1 MRANYI
7 PQKGLKNISPMYSSL
22 GSDHIQ
28 INLITIAP
36 NTPKKQTFGIA
47 DIVELDQDK
56 EDDDTD
62 AEINDEANINA
73 ITVNKIPIG
82 KACSPYEVIQA
93 QTEDGIFPIVIIYDT
108 GSEISLCDYETGPII
123 VYTKR
128 GDKKVTIS
136 TINSIQAKLRKV
148 YKLKVSDEWSLE
160 AIMISKMKL

>member
-1 MRANYI
+1 MEEEA
-7 PQKGLKNISPMYSSL
+7 QK
-22 GSDHIQ
+22 Q
-28 INLITIAP
+28 INSITIAP
-36 NTPKKQTFGIA
+36 ETQKKQTFGIA

-62 AEINDEANINA
+62 AEINEEANINA
-73 ITVNKIPIG
+73 IAVNKIPIG

-108 GSEISLCDYETGPII
+108 GSEVSLCNYETGPI
-123 VYTKR
+123 VVDTKR

-148 YKLKVSDEWSLE
+148 YKLKVSDEWSRE
-160 AIMISKMKL
+160 AIMIPKMKL